1 MISKRQLYAMGETF
15 GDSATRTKPGGR
27 VYGGGGSGGQ
37 TTTNSVDPRF
47 DQIINYATKAAGRV
61 ENAGFTPY
69 TDQRYSGINST
80 QQAGLDAITQ
90 RARWRPTMTQA
101 NQTLQQ
107 TLAGGNTNPYLDS
120 MVNKAQQSVL
130 ANARGADI
138 QSGSFGN
145 SGVAEAATK
154 NMGDIATNMYGNAYN
169 TDRANQMTALNL
181 APQYGNQAYQDA
193 NQLMNAGNFVQGQDQ
208 QNKDFRYQQFQ
219 DQQNLP
225 YKQMAAYTGLL
236 GSSGSTSSS
245 TTVVGENR

>member
-1 MISKRQLYAMGETF
+1 MS
-15 GDSATRTKPGGR
+15 
-27 VYGGGGSGGQ
+27 GGGGGQ

-47 DQIINYATKAAGRV
+47 NQIIDYATQAAGKV
-61 ENAGFTPY
+61 NSAGFTPY

-80 QQAGLDAITQ
+80 QQAGLDAITK
-90 RARWRPTMTQA
+90 RATGGDATFNQA
-101 NQTLQQ
+101 NDTLQQ
-107 TLAGGNTNPYLDS
+107 TLKGGNTNPYLDS

-154 NMGDIATNMYGNAYN
+154 NMGQIATDMYGNAYN
-169 TDRANQMTALNL
+169 TDRANQMTALGM

-208 QNKDFRYQQFQ
+208 QNKDFAYQQFT
-219 DQQNLP
+219 DKQNLP
-225 YKQMAAYTGLL
+225 YKQMGAYTGLL
-236 GSSGSTSSS
+236 GSAGTTGTSTSSGGS
-245 TTVVGENR
+245 K